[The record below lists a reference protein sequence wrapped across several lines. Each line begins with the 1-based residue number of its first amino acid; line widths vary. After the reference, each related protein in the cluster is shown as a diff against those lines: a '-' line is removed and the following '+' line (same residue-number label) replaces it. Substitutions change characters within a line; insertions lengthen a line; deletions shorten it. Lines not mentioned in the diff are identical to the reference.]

1 MKIMVGV
8 DGSDGASA
16 ALRWAGELASATAA
30 EVLAVHVV
38 EPPARDIRPLGL
50 PRAVLFEADWREA
63 LAAEVEGLWCG
74 PLLQAG
80 VDHRV
85 LVVEGSAGPCLTDLA
100 TREHADL
107 VVIGRTHVTGLADV
121 IHHST
126 GAYVTQHAP
135 CPMVVIP
142 ADRLAA

>member
-16 ALRWAGELASATAA
+16 ALRWTGELASATGA

-38 EPPARDIRPLGL
+38 EPPAHDIRPLGL
-50 PRAVLFEADWREA
+50 PRAVLNEADWREA
-63 LAAEVEGLWCG
+63 LAAEVEGVWCG
-74 PLLQAG
+74 PLLEAG

-85 LVVEGSAGPCLTDLA
+85 LVIEGSAGPRLTDVA

-107 VVIGRTHVTGLADV
+107 VVIGRSHVTGLAEV
-121 IHHST
+121 IHGST
-126 GAYVTQHAP
+126 GAYVTHHAP
-135 CPMVVIP
+135 CPAVVIP
-142 ADRLAA
+142 ADRRAA